1 MIKTKKAI
9 IFGSTGQ
16 AEVMA
21 YLIDNDSE
29 YEVVAFTSTKDY
41 IDKDVIYGR
50 PFVPFEDI
58 EKQYPPSEYDM
69 HIAIGYQKK
78 NQTRQMFYNQA
89 KEKGYKLLT
98 YISSKCTNYAKSI
111 GDNCFIFEDNT
122 IQPFVE
128 IGNNCILWS
137 GNHIGHHSII
147 DDNVFITSHV
157 VISGHCKI
165 GERSFLGVNSTLR
178 DGITLANETILGAGA
193 LIVKNTEEST
203 TYLGTPAKIYEQK
216 HKNIF
221 STEK

>member
-1 MIKTKKAI
+1 MKKTKKAI
-9 IFGSTGQ
+9 IFGSSGQ

-21 YLIDNDSE
+21 YLLDNDSE
-29 YEVVAFTSTKDY
+29 YEVVAFTSTKEY
-41 IDKDVIYGR
+41 IDIDEIYGR

-58 EKQYPPSEYDM
+58 EKLYPPTEYDM

-78 NQTRQMFYNQA
+78 NQQRQLFYNQA
-89 KEKGYKLLT
+89 KEKGYNLLT
-98 YISSKCTNYAKSI
+98 YVSTKCTNYAKSI

-147 DDNVFITSHV
+147 EDNVFISSHV

-165 GERSFLGVNSTLR
+165 EQYTFLGVNSTLR
-178 DGITLANETILGAGA
+178 DGITISKGSTLGAGC
-193 LIVKNTEEST
+193 LIVKNTEEDKI
-203 TYLGTPAKIYEQK
+203 YIGTKAKILESK
-216 HKNIF
+216 
-221 STEK
+221 